1 MHALVITS
9 TCLITW
15 RTHGVVSSK
24 GMSEIGSGG
33 HALVILST
41 SLITWR
47 GHGETSSKGMTGDGL
62 RGARTG
68 DSLNLSNHLEE
79 SPSHILKSDDRRWAQ
94 GGTHW

>member
-1 MHALVITS
+1 M
-9 TCLITW
+9 
-15 RTHGVVSSK
+15 
-24 GMSEIGSGG
+24 GSGG

-47 GHGETSSKGMTGDGL
+47 SLRVTSSKVMTGDGL

-79 SPSHILKSDDRRWAQ
+79 SPSHILKSDDRRWSQ
-94 GGTHW
+94 GGTQR